1 MNERMT
7 SEHDDAR
14 FDRLV
19 DGDLNAEE
27 YRALLASLDDEPGGW
42 RRCALAFL
50 EAQALRQEF
59 NAWRAGTASPPSTAN
74 QRPASSF
81 TFAGWKLYL
90 AMAAS
95 FLIVFGLGVFSP
107 RWIGRDNPTGQS
119 ALESV
124 ATNEG
129 TGESGSTFANASGIQ
144 KQPHPVGNVRL
155 VVDSPGA
162 GGPTTEVPI
171 YEVSGNPA
179 QWLRAQEP
187 ALPSE
192 LIAELER
199 RGHKVERHQQYVP
212 VDWEDGRQGV
222 VPVESYRITPV
233 KHTY

>member
-59 NAWRAGTASPPSTAN
+59 NAWRAGTASPPVPSTAN

-144 KQPHPVGNVRL
+144 N
-155 VVDSPGA
+155 SPIRWA
-162 GGPTTEVPI
+162 TCAWWSIRPGPEARRRKCQFTKSAATPP
-171 YEVSGNPA
+171 SGCA
-179 QWLRAQEP
+179 LKSQLCRAN
-187 ALPSE
+187 
-192 LIAELER
+192 
-199 RGHKVERHQQYVP
+199 
-212 VDWEDGRQGV
+212 
-222 VPVESYRITPV
+222 
-233 KHTY
+233 